1 VSGSARTRNPW
12 LVIAAYAV
20 LAAAT
25 QMLWLTYA
33 PITTGAARHYGVSE
47 GAIGWLA
54 ELFPLLYVALALPA
68 GIALDRWFGP
78 ALLAG
83 AALTAVGGVVRL
95 GGDDFGWVLGGQVLI
110 AVGQPLV
117 LNAVTKL
124 AGEHFDAAARPTA
137 VALGSAG
144 IFVGMILGFVLGPAL
159 GGADH
164 IRRVLVI
171 EAVLGVVA
179 AVAML
184 AAIGRSMTPRADGD
198 EAVGIA
204 ALRRVWADPFVRS
217 VCGVAFVGFGVFI
230 ALTTWLQS
238 LLHPAGVSD
247 NAAGAILVGAV
258 VAGVVTTSFVPAAVA
273 ARSAELTML
282 RVAIATIVA
291 GCIVVGLVHV
301 TAVDAVA
308 VVAIGAVVLPA
319 LPVLLELA
327 EGHAGTSG
335 ASAAALL
342 WMAGN
347 LGGLVLA
354 VPTGALV
361 HHRLTAFVL
370 MAGFTAAGLTVTG
383 PLARSSTPSPEP
395 ARVSSHAS

>member
-1 VSGSARTRNPW
+1 
-12 LVIAAYAV
+12 VIAAYAA

-33 PITTGAARHYGVSE
+33 PITTGAAHHYGVSE
-47 GAIGWLA
+47 GAIGWLS
-54 ELFPLLYVALALPA
+54 ELFPLLYVVLALPA
-68 GIALDRWFGP
+68 GAALDRRFGP

-83 AALTAVGGVVRL
+83 ATLTAVGGVVRL

-124 AGEHFDAAARPTA
+124 ASDRFRDASRPTA
-137 VALGSAG
+137 IAVGSAG

-164 IRRVLVI
+164 IRRVLLI

-179 AVAML
+179 ALALVATL
-184 AAIGRSMTPRADGD
+184 GAAAEPATDHDDG
-198 EAVGIA
+198 VGAA
-204 ALRRVWADPFVRS
+204 ALRRVWADPFIRS

-230 ALTTWLQS
+230 ALTTWLQA

-247 NAAGAILVGAV
+247 SAAGTILVGAV
-258 VAGVVTTSFVPAAVA
+258 VAGVITTAFIPTTVA
-273 ARSAELTML
+273 ARGTELAML
-282 RVAIATIVA
+282 RLAIVTVVV
-291 GCIVVGLVHV
+291 GCLVVGLVRV

-308 VVAIGAVVLPA
+308 IVAIGAAVLPA

-327 EGHAGTSG
+327 EGRAGRSG

-347 LGGLVLA
+347 LGGLILA

-361 HHRLTAFVL
+361 HHRVIAFAL
-370 MAGFTAAGLTVTG
+370 MAAFTGAGLAVTS
-383 PLARSSTPSPEP
+383 PLRAPDPQPAASSLTTTGS
-395 ARVSSHAS
+395 